1 MERGLSLPA
10 GEIQIW
16 VCRDEAIDDPQLLR
30 YYESVLGAAERER
43 LAQFHFA
50 RHRHQYLV
58 TRALVRH
65 VLSLYRPDIG
75 PGLWRFGSNAHGKPE
90 IAPGL
95 EPALRFNV
103 SHTDGLVVMAISR
116 QEVGI
121 DVENTRREGEW
132 LPVAQRF
139 FAPVEWQDVQQRDLA
154 QRQRRFFEL
163 WTLKEAYVKARGTG
177 LSLAFDSFAFRLGR
191 PCAETLEFSAM
202 DDCQG
207 HWRFWSGRLLDQFCL
222 ALAAPGRV
230 QGPGLSLSVGEIV
243 PGVEIRDI
251 HCVCHW
257 HDRFASPLRG
267 VALPAIARP
276 SLTLRAAPTY
286 QCL

>member
-10 GEIQIW
+10 AEIQIW
-16 VCRDEAIDDPQLLR
+16 VCRDEAIDDPSLLL

-58 TRALVRH
+58 TRALVRQ
-65 VLSLYRPDIG
+65 VLSLYRPDID
-75 PGLWRFGSNAHGKPE
+75 PGLWRFDSNAHGKPE

-103 SHTDGLVVMAISR
+103 SHTDGLVVMAVSR

-139 FAPVEWQDVQQRDLA
+139 FAPVEWQDLQRHDLV

-177 LSLAFDSFAFRLGR
+177 LSLAFDSFAFRLGI
-191 PCAETLEFSAM
+191 PCSETLEFSAT
-202 DDCQG
+202 DDCG
-207 HWRFWSGRLLDQFCL
+207 GNWRFWSARLLDQFCV
-222 ALAAPGRV
+222 ALAAPSSARGS
-230 QGPGLSLSVGEIV
+230 GFSLRVGEIV

-251 HCVCHW
+251 HCVCNW
-257 HDRFASPLRG
+257 QDSFGSPLLG
-267 VALPAIARP
+267 GALPAITGASQ
-276 SLTLRAAPTY
+276 SLPAAPTY